1 MLRTD
6 LNLNKYIYVSD
17 QLDRYATAFLTD
29 FDSQMDHLDDINF
42 SISLGYAIEAA

>member
-6 LNLNKYIYVSD
+6 LNLNIYESD
-17 QLDRYATAFLTD
+17 QLGRYATAFLID

-42 SISLGYAIEAA
+42 SISLGYAIEEA